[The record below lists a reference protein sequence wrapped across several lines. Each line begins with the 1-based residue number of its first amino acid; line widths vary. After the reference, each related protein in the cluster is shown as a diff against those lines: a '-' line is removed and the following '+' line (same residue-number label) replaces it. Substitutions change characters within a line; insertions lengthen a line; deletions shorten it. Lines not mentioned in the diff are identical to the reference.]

1 MSMDFDEED
10 LAAAQTLASFPALD
24 PDQVLAEL
32 QDPAVDAAFADAVA
46 AVESM
51 GGRRKSRGGV
61 KRSATAAFEASPPTP
76 IVAPPPSSE
85 APPAKRE
92 RAGPTIL
99 DGVKEKLNTVRSAV
113 VPATTAIAI
122 GTALNRP
129 TVYGNL
135 ARLVA
140 EVIKTGTN
148 TTIQSTWGDWGQAI
162 LDIAKSVGVV
172 GELLAAQTA
181 QGPVVPVS
189 IATAILMYRAQ
200 KSGKTLAKLIQD
212 DAAAVQSG
220 ARGLAKAQV
229 DAFQTAI
236 KEEGFR
242 ANVSTLKEIAA
253 KARRSAPSG
262 EGAAA
267 MTAAITSLGAPAVG
281 STGVVPGFAPPG
293 PPGQPIAALA
303 AAPPGAIADA
313 TAARAAA
320 GALLTL
326 ATVASP
332 SDIGGRRA
340 RRRRKTKRRVP
351 KRKRTTR
358 KLLTFVY

>member
-1 MSMDFDEED
+1 MDLDPED
-10 LAAAQTLASFPALD
+10 IAAAQTLASFPALD
-24 PDQVLAEL
+24 PDEVLAEL

-46 AVESM
+46 AVEAMS
-51 GGRRKSRGGV
+51 GGRLRKTRGGV
-61 KRSATAAFEASPPTP
+61 KRPASAISAEVPPPTP
-76 IVAPPPSSE
+76 IAAPPSSE
-85 APPAKRE
+85 APPAKKE
-92 RAGPTIL
+92 RVATVL
-99 DGVKEKLNTVRSAV
+99 DGVKKKLETARSAV
-113 VPATTAIAI
+113 VPATAALAI

-200 KSGKTLAKLIQD
+200 TSGKTLAKLIQD
-212 DAAAVQSG
+212 DAAAVRSG
-220 ARGLAKAQV
+220 ASSLAKAQV
-229 DAFQTAI
+229 EAFQRAV
-236 KEEGFR
+236 KDEGFR
-242 ANVSTLKEIAA
+242 SNVSTLKDIAA
-253 KARRSAPSG
+253 KARRTTPSG

-281 STGVVPGFAPPG
+281 STGVVPGLAPPG

-303 AAPPGAIADA
+303 AAPTSAIVDA

-326 ATVASP
+326 ATVAGP
-332 SDIGGRRA
+332 SDVGGRRA

>member
-1 MSMDFDEED
+1 MDLDPED
-10 LAAAQTLASFPALD
+10 IAAAQTLASFPALD
-24 PDQVLAEL
+24 PDEVLAEL

-46 AVESM
+46 AVDAMS
-51 GGRRKSRGGV
+51 GGRLRKTRGGV
-61 KRSATAAFEASPPTP
+61 KRPASAISAEVPPPTT
-76 IVAPPPSSE
+76 VVPPPSSE
-85 APPAKRE
+85 APPAKKE
-92 RAGPTIL
+92 RIATVL
-99 DGVKEKLNTVRSAV
+99 DGVKKKLETARSAV
-113 VPATTAIAI
+113 VPATAALAI

-200 KSGKTLAKLIQD
+200 TSGKTLAKLIQD
-212 DAAAVQSG
+212 DAAAVRSG
-220 ARGLAKAQV
+220 ASSLAKAQV
-229 DAFQTAI
+229 EAFQRAV

-242 ANVSTLKEIAA
+242 SNVSTLKDIAA

-281 STGVVPGFAPPG
+281 STGVVPSRSPG
-293 PPGQPIAALA
+293 APGQPIAALA
-303 AAPPGAIADA
+303 AAPASEIAEA

-326 ATVASP
+326 STVAGTP
-332 SDIGGRRA
+332 DIGGRR

-351 KRKRTTR
+351 KRKRATR